1 MNQFR
6 PSATPWEQPS
16 QGAKRRRPSLPVHFS
31 GTGNNALSEEK
42 KTTTSENKTNKLT
55 NTKTTEN
62 VVMINGRSNDG
73 HEKRCCAWRTQESIS
88 DVAGVTAGVT

>member
-6 PSATPWEQPS
+6 PSTTPWEQPS
-16 QGAKRRRPSLPVHFS
+16 QGAKRRRPSLPVHSIHFS
-31 GTGNNALSEEK
+31 GTGNNALSKEK
-42 KTTTSENKTNKLT
+42 KTTTSENKTNK
-55 NTKTTEN
+55 KTTEN

-73 HEKRCCAWRTQESIS
+73 HKKRCCAWRTQKNIS